1 MSISCLATTGII
13 RVTRG
18 RLTLS
23 PSTRFLE
30 RPRSASG
37 HWARLAFS
45 APSRRS
51 PRDHRSMQR
60 TLVLVK
66 PDGVQ
71 RGLVGAIVARLER
84 RGLKLIGL
92 KMMRISKE
100 VAARHYAEHQG
111 KPFFDGLIAFITSG
125 PVVAMI
131 WEGREAVTVVR
142 SLMGATDPLKA
153 GPGTIRGDLA
163 LDLGMNLIR
172 GSDSPGRSETEI
184 ALFFDRG
191 ELYAYDRTADRW
203 IRE

>member
-1 MSISCLATTGII
+1 L
-13 RVTRG
+13 
-18 RLTLS
+18 
-23 PSTRFLE
+23 
-30 RPRSASG
+30 
-37 HWARLAFS
+37 
-45 APSRRS
+45 
-51 PRDHRSMQR
+51 QR

-111 KPFFDGLIAFITSG
+111 KPFFDGLITFITSG

-153 GPGTIRGDLA
+153 SPGTIRGDLA
-163 LDLGMNLIR
+163 LDLGMNLIH
-172 GSDSPGRSETEI
+172 GSDSPARAETEI
-184 ALFFDRG
+184 ALFFERG
-191 ELYAYDRTADRW
+191 ELHDYDRTADRW

>member
-1 MSISCLATTGII
+1 
-13 RVTRG
+13 
-18 RLTLS
+18 
-23 PSTRFLE
+23 
-30 RPRSASG
+30 
-37 HWARLAFS
+37 
-45 APSRRS
+45 
-51 PRDHRSMQR
+51 MQR

-111 KPFFDGLIAFITSG
+111 KPFFDGLITFITSG

-142 SLMGATDPLKA
+142 SLMGGTDPLKA
-153 GPGTIRGDLA
+153 SPGTIRGDLA
-163 LDLGMNLIR
+163 LDLGMNLIH
-172 GSDSPGRSETEI
+172 GSDSPARAETEI
-184 ALFFDRG
+184 ALFFERG
-191 ELYAYDRTADRW
+191 ELHEYDRTADRW